1 MQQQIG
7 TILHAVTPHK
17 EQEAPAFATSVFTD
31 ENAHVNDALIEE
43 LVDEVG
49 QGPML

>member
-1 MQQQIG
+1 MLLRR
-7 TILHAVTPHK
+7 TRT
-17 EQEAPAFATSVFTD
+17 QEASAFATSVFTD